1 MQGWA
6 FLCGRKSL
14 LYAYRQV
21 WYNKKRHAHPSLTKG
36 AHADLKQSKWGKIF
50 NGAVIAL
57 SVGMVLYILFSA
69 DDLTGILQALSG
81 LQPWWLAGTVGCYA
95 LYILAEGAGL
105 AAFLYPH
112 GYRTSLLTAAHLS
125 LIGIFYG
132 YVTPG
137 YSGGQPMQV
146 YHMARRK
153 VDAGLSLSAVTVRH
167 FFNHLSFVSLAVGLW
182 IANHAYVREQVGHL
196 TALIIIGLFMT
207 FANVPLTIAVVLARP
222 WVERLT
228 KWVIR
233 LLAKLG
239 VCREMADWQ
248 ERSMKA
254 IAQCHGAMVTLL
266 KSPGQI
272 AVQLLASM
280 AEATCMMLVP
290 YMAYRAL
297 GLEGHTMVQLL
308 TIAFLLFVSA
318 SYAPLPGA
326 SGAQEGGFLA
336 FFGGSFGALAP
347 AGLLLWRF
355 ATYYLCLLTGCAD
368 TVWLGLRGPLKPV
381 ERISLEGRK
390 QA

>member
-1 MQGWA
+1 MKGVHAGLQQG
-6 FLCGRKSL
+6 
-14 LYAYRQV
+14 
-21 WYNKKRHAHPSLTKG
+21 
-36 AHADLKQSKWGKIF
+36 KWSRIF

-57 SVGMVLYILFSA
+57 SVGMVLYILLST
-69 DDLTGILQALSG
+69 DDLAGVWHALTD
-81 LQPWWLAGTVGCYA
+81 LQPFWLAGTIGCYA
-95 LYILAEGAGL
+95 LYILAEGVGL
-105 AAFLYPH
+105 LAFLHPH
-112 GYRTSLLTAAHLS
+112 GYRMNLLTAAHFS

-167 FFNHLSFVSLAVGLW
+167 FFNHLSFVSLTIGVW
-182 IANHAYVREQVGHL
+182 IANRTYVHEQVGHL
-196 TALIIIGLFMT
+196 TALIVIGLFMT

-222 WVERLT
+222 WVERLVRWT
-228 KWVIR
+228 IR
-233 LLAKLG
+233 LCIRWNICKDPQLW
-239 VCREMADWQ
+239 E

-254 IAQCHGAMVTLL
+254 IANCHGSMMTLL

-272 AVQLLASM
+272 ILQLLASM
-280 AEATCMMLVP
+280 AEATFIMLVP

-297 GLEGHTMVQLL
+297 GLEGHTLLQLL

-336 FFGGSFGALAP
+336 FFGSSFGTLAP
-347 AGLLLWRF
+347 VGLLLWRF
-355 ATYYLCLLTGCAD
+355 ATYYLCLLVGCAD
-368 TVWLGLRGPLKPV
+368 TVWLGLRGPLEPI